1 MRDSWR
7 GFDSNLE
14 LIINLFSGIKLA
26 LNSFQQFLSGLVSCS
41 PTTFLILPHSHSNFF
56 KSIETQRIFSS
67 PSRRGG
73 EEGRGQGRDKGEGGG
88 RGREGGGEIVSW
100 LNLQARLG
108 GEIRYSLMAPCNW
121 AFFRAEFFVRATT
134 NRLAEIC
141 PARQRTI

>member
-1 MRDSWR
+1 MHDSWR

-26 LNSFQQFLSGLVSCS
+26 FNSFQQFLSGLVSCS
-41 PTTFLILPHSHSNFF
+41 PTTFLILHTPIQVSLNQW
-56 KSIETQRIFSS
+56 ETQRIFSS

-73 EEGRGQGRDKGEGGG
+73 EEGRGQGRDKGGGG
-88 RGREGGGEIVSW
+88 RGGEGGGEKVSW
-100 LNLQARLG
+100 LNLQARPG